1 MTIDFKIDNSL
12 KFDELE
18 LVSYLKEKGSPFI
31 PILNNVYA
39 NVIDSLDN
47 RITAVFPKYTLH
59 NSAHSFRIIE
69 YMAKIVTN
77 YQELSDLE
85 VAMFICSALLH
96 DIGMAASEEDIASIK
111 SDSFSF
117 SDVKYSNMLP
127 LMNNNEVEALQEF
140 IRRIHAKLSA
150 RYIRENLKNILK
162 IPKLTDLD
170 FVEEL
175 ALVCESHNE
184 SHDWINSKL
193 QRHVVRGEYVLNCQ
207 FIASVLRIA
216 DILDIDQQRT
226 PYKLYKLI
234 NPKGRS
240 DEEWLQHFVISNTEK
255 IEENPVTTLKQ
266 VVFHGTAKNA
276 DTHRK
281 LLNYIDWVED
291 EIVGCISLLT
301 GQDPRYNLLFD
312 PKPKVHIKPEGYT
325 FSGYKMTLEF
335 AAISSLLMG
344 EKIYGDKK
352 LGLRELIQNSLD
364 ACRLRMVSDVRGFGE
379 EEYIPSIKIILDK
392 EKNEVVIKDNG
403 IGMSMDVLKNH
414 FLNIGV
420 SYYKSFEFLIKNLEY
435 KPIGNYG
442 IGFLSCFMLSDTVKV
457 KSRYYRDRNRLD
469 VQLEKGNE
477 WTSLTEME
485 DPLFF
490 GTEVILNYKQFMHL
504 FNKDL
509 NEINEFL
516 STYFLTDDIEFKV
529 FDEPNVYKIE
539 NPIDYVKKIEKG
551 NVRIDLSD
559 YLEGVEGYAVLK
571 NKRQFIKNI
580 DELDLQGEIY
590 VYQKIYEEEYGYYS
604 YEINEL
610 SDCGLVNFGD
620 FVKDNELQYL
630 LVPLVED
637 ENLEAFTNGM
647 NFTDDIEEV
656 IEKLDNKLRWISILI
671 PSSEFGN
678 ISEGILDNEIDELL
692 DGISYKKLVK
702 LGHNRGCATKSTLRK
717 TKLFEGRKNEL
728 YLPFDNDNINRYF
741 WRKGPRKE
749 LFVRSVLIR
758 DFEISL
764 PWVASVFE
772 VSSIVVNVNSR
783 KFIPDISRNKM
794 DSNSSTMINNA
805 IGKAL
810 HKAAIH
816 RLGFGLD
823 EQKAIHD
830 FILKFYPDKTEF
842 EK

>member
-1 MTIDFKIDNSL
+1 MSFKIDNSL
-12 KFDELE
+12 KLDELE
-18 LVSYLKEKGSPFI
+18 LVSYLKGKGSPFI
-31 PILNNVYA
+31 PVLYDVYA
-39 NVIDSLDN
+39 NIIDSLDN
-47 RITAVFPKYTLH
+47 RIAAVFPKYTLH

-69 YMAKIVTN
+69 YMAKIVTD
-77 YQELSDLE
+77 YKELSDLE
-85 VAMFICSALLH
+85 ITMLICSALLH
-96 DIGMAASEEDIASIK
+96 DIGMAASDEDITAIK
-111 SDSFSF
+111 SDSFVF
-117 SDVKYSNMLP
+117 SDVKYSNMQP
-127 LMNNNEVEALQEF
+127 LLNNDEIETLQEF

-150 RYIRENLKNILK
+150 RYIRENLKDILK

-170 FVEEL
+170 FAEEL
-175 ALVCESHNE
+175 ALVCESHTE
-184 SHDWINSKL
+184 SHDWINRKL
-193 QRHVVRGEYVLNCQ
+193 QRHVVRGEYVLNGQ

-216 DILDIDQQRT
+216 DILDVDQQRT

-240 DEEWLQHFVISNTEK
+240 NEEWLQHFVISNTDK
-255 IEENPVTTLKQ
+255 IEKNPITNLKQ

-281 LLNYIDWVED
+281 LLNYIDWVEI
-291 EIVGCISLLT
+291 EIAESISLLT
-301 GQDPRYNLLFD
+301 GQDSRYNLLFD
-312 PKPKVHIKPEGYT
+312 PKPKIHIKPEGYT

-364 ACRLRMVSDVRGFGE
+364 ACRLRKVSDVRGFGD
-379 EEYIPSIKIILDK
+379 EEYVPSIKILLDR
-392 EKNEVVIKDNG
+392 EKNEVIIKDNG

-420 SYYKSFEFLIKNLEY
+420 SYYKSFEFLIRNLEY

-442 IGFLSCFMLSDTVKV
+442 IGFLSCFMLSDTVRV

-485 DPLFF
+485 DSLFF
-490 GTEVILNYKQFMHL
+490 GTEVILNYNQFMHL
-504 FNKDL
+504 FNKDV
-509 NEINEFL
+509 NEINGFL
-516 STYFLTDDIEFKV
+516 STYFLTDGIEFQV

-571 NKRQFIKNI
+571 NKTQFIKDI

-590 VYQKIYEEEYGYYS
+590 VYQKTYEEEYEEYN

-637 ENLEAFTNGM
+637 ENVEAYTNGM

-678 ISEGILDNEIDELL
+678 IRGGVLDNEIDELL
-692 DGISYKKLVK
+692 DGISYNKLVK
-702 LGHNRGCATKSTLRK
+702 LGHNGECPTKSTLCK
-717 TKLFEGRKNEL
+717 IKLFEGRKNEL
-728 YLPFDNDNINRYF
+728 YLPFDNDDLSRYF
-741 WRKGPRKE
+741 WKEGPRKE
-749 LFVRSVLIR
+749 LFVRSVLIK

-772 VSSIVVNVNSR
+772 LSSIVVNVNSR

-794 DSNSSTMINNA
+794 DSNSSVMINNA

-810 HKAAIH
+810 HKAAIDH
-816 RLGFGLD
+816 LGYGPD
-823 EQKAIHD
+823 EQKAIQD
-830 FILKFYPDKTEF
+830 FVSKFYPDKTEF
-842 EK
+842 EKC